1 MPRDYNAFAYVINGV
16 GYFGKNAQSAQR
28 GQMVIFARD
37 GEEEVSIRATADAK
51 STLDVLLL
59 AGVPLKELI
68 VQYSPFVMSTSE
80 QIY

>member
-1 MPRDYNAFAYVINGV
+1 
-16 GYFGKNAQSAQR
+16 
-28 GQMVIFARD
+28 MVIFARD
-37 GEEEVSIRATADAK
+37 GEEEVVSIRATADAK
-51 STLDVLLL
+51 SPLDVLLL

>member
-1 MPRDYNAFAYVINGV
+1 M
-16 GYFGKNAQSAQR
+16 SSLQR

-51 STLDVLLL
+51 SPLDALLL

-68 VQYSPFVMSTSE
+68 VQYGLFVMNTSE
-80 QIY
+80 QIYRQ